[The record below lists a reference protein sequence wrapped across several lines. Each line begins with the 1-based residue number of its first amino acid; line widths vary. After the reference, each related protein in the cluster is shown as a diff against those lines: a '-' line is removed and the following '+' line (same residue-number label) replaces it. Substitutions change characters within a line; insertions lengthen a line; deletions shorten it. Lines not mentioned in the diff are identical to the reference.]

1 MTQKQQLDK
10 IIEWAKKEVDT
21 FLDSLDET
29 RTFDDDEVSSTT
41 MFGKDIVVY
50 IYGEYLVDWEYDQ
63 GDNDVPPY
71 SSISSVDCDIE
82 VTIEADNVPIA
93 KFNVKY

>member
-1 MTQKQQLDK
+1 MSQKQLDK

-29 RTFDDDEVSSTT
+29 RTFDDDEVSYTT

-50 IYGEYLVDWEYDQ
+50 ISGEYHVEWDYDP

-71 SSISSVDCDIE
+71 SSISSVDCDID
-82 VTIEADNVPIA
+82 VNIEADNVSIA
-93 KFNVKY
+93 KFKH

>member
-1 MTQKQQLDK
+1 MTQKQLDK

-50 IYGEYLVDWEYDQ
+50 IYGEYLVDWEYDP

-71 SSISSVDCDIE
+71 SS
-82 VTIEADNVPIA
+82 TTTA
-93 KFNVKY
+93 KC